1 MTLSEYQ
8 LCLRMARRHARSDAD
23 AADLLHEALLAGV
36 RAGRLD
42 FTVEAD
48 RAWLSGV
55 LRNTSAATARGA
67 ARRKD
72 REQKWAGTGTDEK
85 DNDAEQPGQA
95 NELLSGLSEG
105 SRQVAVLALHGL
117 NPDEICFVLRLKPAA
132 FRQRLTALRRSLGQL
147 PEPLQA
153 EARAL
158 AYTQPRREEGEQ
170 LDFGLIRRA
179 LMHHVRGSEAIGT
192 HDPDGHLVGIRT
204 R

>member
-8 LCLRMARRHARSDAD
+8 QCLKMARRHTRTNAD
-23 AADLLHEALLAGV
+23 AADLLHKALLAGV
-36 RAGRLD
+36 RAGRLE
-42 FTVEAD
+42 FGESTD

-55 LRNTSAATARGA
+55 LRNLAASTARGA
-67 ARRKD
+67 VRRKA
-72 REQKWAGTGTDEK
+72 RESKWADTES
-85 DNDAEQPGQA
+85 PGQESQA
-95 NELLSGLSEG
+95 DQAGDTQKLLSGLSEG
-105 SRQVAVLALHGL
+105 SRRVAVLALHGL
-117 NPDEICFVLRLKPAA
+117 NPDEICFVLKLKPAA
-132 FRQRLTALRRSLGQL
+132 FRQRLTALRRSLGKL
-147 PEPLQA
+147 PESLHA

-158 AYTQPRREEGEQ
+158 AYTQPRRENGEH